1 MKLKLL
7 KEKNSRAKMKKY
19 FPGLSIFITLLA
31 ACAAP
36 NTATLAPTPPAFTN
50 PPLPTTAPQLTQT
63 SEPTSTPDITNTP
76 LATSTPGPTHTPVAG
91 FPLDSCPNLKE
102 AKVSSVGNL
111 EIIYDYRSLHTQGG
125 GEGGG
130 DGPPSPGLYLEYN
143 NLMLNTS
150 FWLWNEDTQKTVSFP
165 LPSDAAGPEIS
176 TDHHWLLFRRD
187 IGEIKMELWVMDTNG
202 QNEKKLATVSFDEI
216 KAHHPDIWFATLEY
230 GWIPHTNSIYY
241 KVEVQP
247 PGEEDS
253 YPPPINDAFV
263 LVDIHS
269 GKAIQLAQPGKDP
282 EIIFAPDGS
291 QAAILTTSEP
301 PQTDA
306 ANYGSHPAMLL
317 NGGELRLIN
326 TNDGNVE
333 FILPIQI
340 KDNFLE
346 YSPDGK
352 YLIGLS
358 YDGIIR
364 MNAKD
369 GTWQKIILNNIGTY
383 GVLPKFT
390 WVKNSTILIPIANQ
404 PNPDENFT
412 IWRVSLDDPAAQP
425 IQTFSGDTISIQ
437 ISPDG
442 NYLTFQ
448 KPGTKTRGGQPTI
461 LSLADL
467 NTGNIVATFEAS
479 DSLFWSPNSDYYIY
493 VQRREQEGE
502 TVNAHDDIQI
512 YVSQIGKEP
521 ILLESISENILAYSY
536 FFQGTWVDRDR
547 FILDDDC
554 KVKLIS
560 VGAAIN
566 EVTLIP

>member
-1 MKLKLL
+1 MKTAPRCLL
-7 KEKNSRAKMKKY
+7 
-19 FPGLSIFITLLA
+19 IFIILLV
-31 ACAAP
+31 ACAP
-36 NTATLAPTPPAFTN
+36 QSTTTPSPAPAFTN
-50 PPLPTTAPQLTQT
+50 TPRPTETPQLTQT
-63 SEPTSTPDITNTP
+63 LESMPTPAITNTP
-76 LATSTPGPTHTPVAG
+76 IAATTPGPTHTPVAG

-102 AKVSSVGNL
+102 AKVSSAGNL
-111 EIIYDYRSLHTQGG
+111 EIIYDYRSRHMQGG
-125 GEGGG
+125 GGGGG

-143 NLMLNTS
+143 NLMLNTP
-150 FWLWNEDTQKTVSFP
+150 FWLWNEDTQKTVSLP

-176 TDHHWLLFRRD
+176 TDHHWIAFRRD
-187 IGEIKMELWVMDTNG
+187 IGDIKMELWVINADG
-202 QNEKKLATVSFDEI
+202 QNEKKLATFSFNEM
-216 KAHHPDIWFATLEY
+216 KARHPDIWYATLEY
-230 GWIPHTNSIYY
+230 GWVPHTNSIYY
-241 KVEVQP
+241 KVKVQP

-253 YPPPINDAFV
+253 YPPPTYDAFV

-269 GKAIQLAQPGKDP
+269 GKELQLAQPGKDP
-282 EIIFAPDGS
+282 EIVFAPDSS

-301 PQTDA
+301 PHVDP
-306 ANYGSHPAMLL
+306 ANIGNQPAVLL
-317 NGGELRLIN
+317 DGGELRLMN
-326 TNDGNVE
+326 TNDGSME

-352 YLIGLS
+352 YVIGLA
-358 YDGIIR
+358 YDGIVR

-369 GTWQKIILNNIGTY
+369 GTWQKITLNDIDVY

-390 WVKNSTILIPIANQ
+390 WVENSTILIPIANP

-412 IWRVSLDDPAAQP
+412 IWKVSPDDPVAQP
-425 IQTFSGDTISIQ
+425 IQTFSGNTLSIEF
-437 ISPDG
+437 SPDG

-448 KPGTKTRGGQPTI
+448 KPGTKMRGGQPTT

-521 ILLESISENILAYSY
+521 ILLESLSESVSAYSY
-536 FFQGTWVDRDR
+536 FFEGIWADRDR
-547 FILDDDC
+547 FILNDDC
-554 KVKLIS
+554 KIKLIS
-560 VGAAIN
+560 VGTTVHEI
-566 EVTLIP
+566 TLIP